1 MLVFLVMVNLNKIV
15 VYNLKKIRWLLV
27 MELLILCINML
38 FMIKLL
44 VCMYMYVIIN
54 MWYML
59 LVIIGDCLYVV
70 IKIIE
75 ISKELYLNVKYI
87 IKLMKN
93 KGYVCI
99 L

>member
-1 MLVFLVMVNLNKIV
+1 
-15 VYNLKKIRWLLV
+15 
-27 MELLILCINML
+27 
-38 FMIKLL
+38 
-44 VCMYMYVIIN
+44 
-54 MWYML
+54 ML
-59 LVIIGDCLYVV
+59 LVIIVDCLYVV

-87 IKLMKN
+87 KLMKN

>member
-1 MLVFLVMVNLNKIV
+1 
-15 VYNLKKIRWLLV
+15 
-27 MELLILCINML
+27 
-38 FMIKLL
+38 
-44 VCMYMYVIIN
+44 
-54 MWYML
+54 ML

-99 L
+99 LQYFVDILNLCCGIVFEVIVRFKKKGSMKNKF

>member
-1 MLVFLVMVNLNKIV
+1 
-15 VYNLKKIRWLLV
+15 
-27 MELLILCINML
+27 
-38 FMIKLL
+38 
-44 VCMYMYVIIN
+44 MYMYVIIN

-87 IKLMKN
+87 KLMKN

>member
-1 MLVFLVMVNLNKIV
+1 
-15 VYNLKKIRWLLV
+15 
-27 MELLILCINML
+27 
-38 FMIKLL
+38 
-44 VCMYMYVIIN
+44 MYMYVIIN

-59 LVIIGDCLYVV
+59 LLIIGDCLYVV